1 VHGHLVTV
9 EVGVERGADQR
20 VQLDGLALD
29 QHRLERLDA
38 QAVQGRRAV
47 QQHRVLADHLFE
59 DVPHLGLFA
68 LDQLLGGLDRG
79 GQAATLQLG
88 EHERLEQLKRHLLR
102 QAALVQAQVRA
113 DHDDRT
119 ARVVDALAQQVL
131 AEAALLALDHV
142 GQRLE
147 RALVG
152 AGDGTAATVVVHQ
165 RVNRLLQHVLFIA
178 HDDVRSVELQQAAQA
193 VVAVDDAAVQ
203 VVQVGSREAA
213 AIQRNQRTQVRR
225 QHRQHG
231 HDHPLRTVAG
241 LDERLDQLDALGQAL
256 ELGLRTGG
264 GDFLAQAGHLGLQVD
279 GAQQLVDRLG
289 AHGGVE
295 VVVVL
300 LAGLHV
306 LLFVEQ
312 LAALERGQARLGD
325 HERFEVQ
332 DALDVAQGHVQHQ
345 ADARRQRLE
354 EPDVRHRRGQVDVAH
369 ALAAD
374 LGQGDLGAAL
384 LAHHATVLHAL
395 VLAAQALVVL
405 DRTEDRGAKQAVTLG
420 LERAVVDRLGLL
432 HLAEGP
438 RADQVR
444 RSQGDLDRVEV
455 QRLALLVEEI
465 EQVFHFL
472 SPSGVKAVD
481 RAIRGEARP
490 AMCRPRRAPYSSSNS
505 MLMASERISFT
516 STLKDSGM
524 PATISWLPSTMFL
537 YIWLRPCTSSDFTVS
552 ISCRV

>member
-1 VHGHLVTV
+1 
-9 EVGVERGADQR
+9 
-20 VQLDGLALD
+20 
-29 QHRLERLDA
+29 
-38 QAVQGRRAV
+38 
-47 QQHRVLADHLFE
+47 
-59 DVPHLGLFA
+59 
-68 LDQLLGGLDRG
+68 
-79 GQAATLQLG
+79 
-88 EHERLEQLKRHLLR
+88 
-102 QAALVQAQVRA
+102 
-113 DHDDRT
+113 
-119 ARVVDALAQQVL
+119 
-131 AEAALLALDHV
+131 
-142 GQRLE
+142 
-147 RALVG
+147 
-152 AGDGTAATVVVHQ
+152 
-165 RVNRLLQHVLFIA
+165 
-178 HDDVRSVELQQAAQA
+178 
-193 VVAVDDAAVQ
+193 
-203 VVQVGSREAA
+203 
-213 AIQRNQRTQVRR
+213 
-225 QHRQHG
+225 HRQHG

-264 GDFLAQAGHLGLQVD
+264 GDLLAQAGHLGLQVD

-295 VVVVL
+295 VVAML
-300 LAGLHV
+300 LARLHV
-306 LLFVEQ
+306 LVFGQQ

-325 HERFEVQ
+325 DVGFEVQ

-345 ADARRQRLE
+345 ADAGRQRLE
-354 EPDVRHRRGQVDVAH
+354 EPAVRDRRGQVDVAG
-369 ALAAD
+369 ARAAD
-374 LGQGDLGAAL
+374 RGKGGLGAAR
-384 LAHHATVLHAL
+384 LAGRAAVLQAL

-405 DRTEDRGAKQAVTLG
+405 DRSEDRGADQAVTLG

-455 QRLALLVEEI
+455 QRLALLVEEV

-481 RAIRGEARP
+481 RAIRGLRGP
-490 AMCRPRRAPYSSSNS
+490 RGGPRRAPYSSSNS

-516 STLKDSGM
+516 RTLKDSGM

-552 ISCRV
+552 